1 MTQVW
6 HLARRTVLVAGMLV
20 GLFIYPTSSSAA
32 PLCAGGE
39 DFIDDGDGICRN
51 FFPGDNAKFYLF
63 DAVAGFEHLLR
74 ITVEDV
80 LFGPEDEEGE
90 TGGFGL
96 RFRANSLSPDATFAG
111 FPDVD
116 CVAYGPGGMCIEYEA
131 ITDDGAPLEGTAGHP
146 IEGTDYVGPVTWLIA
161 WSQPI
166 GTFPVPDIL
175 HEIGEES
182 PQDDI
187 YDEILEGVFFDP
199 ELGPFD
205 FACDNP
211 YYDECSF
218 LTEFAALK
226 VPGDPVRA
234 ARSDNFT
241 KAILVQQRVPEPAT
255 LALFGLGLTGYV
267 LNRRRRG

>member
-6 HLARRTVLVAGMLV
+6 NLARRTVLVVGMLA
-20 GLFIYPTSSSAA
+20 GLFIYPTASSAA

-39 DFIDDGDGICRN
+39 DFLDDGNGICRN
-51 FFPGDNAKFYLF
+51 FFPGDNAKYYLF

-74 ITVEDV
+74 ITVDEV
-80 LFGPEDEEGE
+80 LFGPEDETGN

-96 RFRANSLSPDATFAG
+96 RFRANQLSPDTNFVN
-111 FPDVD
+111 FPDWG
-116 CVAYGPGGMCIEYEA
+116 CVAYGPGGTCIEYEA
-131 ITDDGAPLEGTAGHP
+131 ITDDGQPLQGTPDHP
-146 IEGTDYVGPVTWLIA
+146 AQTVDYFGPVTWLVA
-161 WSQPI
+161 WSQPV
-166 GTFPVPDIL
+166 GTNPIPEIL
-175 HEIGEES
+175 HELGEET

-187 YDEILEGVFFDP
+187 YDEILEGIFFSA

-211 YYDECSF
+211 YYQTCGFEIAAA
-218 LTEFAALK
+218 EFK

-241 KAILVQQRVPEPAT
+241 KAIVVQQRVPEPAT